1 MSASAEAKALEATGS
16 EAGRLRRARNGLGAR
31 MSARRAADAK
41 ALEATASEARRA
53 RNAVGA
59 RTSARRRRGEVRRAG
74 RGRAGC

>member
-1 MSASAEAKALEATGS
+1 MSASAEAKASRVTGS
-16 EAGRLRRARNGLGAR
+16 EAARLRRARNGLGAR
-31 MSARRAADAK
+31 MSARRTADAK

-59 RTSARRRRGEVRRAG
+59 RTSARRRRGEVRTAG